1 MLELSLAAHPKG
13 YELNKTEFCQSLLF
27 HPYAVRHYE
36 LFRQTNKAGHLF
48 IAFLESIP
56 MAGVVISVIERIIV
70 IATQLSKNHLYS
82 TNSTNQIFLSNVIKR
97 KKGKALA
104 VFVETKGSN
113 SNSTTED
120 SSEITLTN
128 SELSIVN
135 KQEENGLLLPNS
147 QLNTPILLSEALS
160 LPAHTTV
167 ELKMIKNLKKAI
179 FEHKLVEKIEDASEI
194 AKELTRPLRT
204 IAENVKFSVTS
215 AAEQGFFRPTME
227 DAHFHLSLPDGELLG
242 VFDGHGENGQ
252 VAHYVSERVQKLFVE
267 RKSDSEDMIEVFK
280 NLFKDI
286 HQEVITKKIDCI
298 NGKLVGG
305 STAVVC
311 YVCRKT
317 LKTVV
322 ATLGDSEVWHFR
334 QRKALIKATPLSC
347 VRKWSSKKDFK
358 RINTYWQQHLGRL
371 TLSRDF
377 KSISLKGAGTLQPSR
392 SIGDRQFCSDQAF
405 PLVSQEPIVSMIQ
418 LQQGDRL
425 IVACDGVWNFLTK
438 QMNQLIE
445 TVIQHTW
452 DNEQMNIA
460 QEIANLAL
468 SKHNDYDNDNVSVI
482 SLRID

>member
-13 YELNKTEFCQSLLF
+13 YELNKTELCQSLLF

-36 LFRQTNKAGHLF
+36 LFRQTDKAGHLF

-56 MAGVVISVIERIIV
+56 MAGVVISIIERIIV

-82 TNSTNQIFLSNVIKR
+82 TNSTNQIFLSNAIKR
-97 KKGKALA
+97 EKGNKKLA
-104 VFVETKGSN
+104 VFVETKGLN
-113 SNSTTED
+113 SNSTTEN
-120 SSEITLTN
+120 SS
-128 SELSIVN
+128 
-135 KQEENGLLLPNS
+135 
-147 QLNTPILLSEALS
+147 ILLSEALS
-160 LPAHTTV
+160 LPAHTAV

-194 AKELTRPLRT
+194 AKELTRPLRA

-215 AAEQGFFRPTME
+215 AAEQGCFRPTME

-280 NLFKDI
+280 KLFKDI
-286 HQEVITKKIDCI
+286 HQEVITKKIDSI

-358 RINTYWQQHLGRL
+358 RINTYCQQHLGRL

-392 SIGDRQFCSDQAF
+392 SIGDRQFCSDQAI

-460 QEIANLAL
+460 QEIANFAL